1 MQLGNIRP
9 MLCFVGAGKYNWH
22 WNNFF
27 EKTKAG
33 MAETI
38 KDEALIASWRGV
50 YPREDFSHVFV
61 IGLAGFA
68 GSGKTTVAERIID
81 DCNHDEEMP
90 AGLRLSFAQ
99 RLKKVLAALVGD
111 EAMSFDEPQQKLARL
126 YGDSDWDVRKFFTT
140 FATEFC
146 RDQIGADLWVDIIAG
161 RLNRLREPTVV
172 VIDDLRYPNEF
183 GLVKALG
190 QAVLLRRQGVGRTI
204 KHSSEEPNKLA
215 IETIIDIERNMTPPQ
230 VGRIILE
237 LVQKHEFWP
246 PAAKQE

>member
-1 MQLGNIRP
+1 
-9 MLCFVGAGKYNWH
+9 
-22 WNNFF
+22 
-27 EKTKAG
+27 

-38 KDEALIASWRGV
+38 KDAALIPSWHGV

-68 GSGKTTVAERIID
+68 GSGKTTVAEQIIND
-81 DCNHDEEMP
+81 LNHDQEMP
-90 AGLRLSFAQ
+90 AGLRFSFAQ
-99 RLKKVLAALVGD
+99 RLKRVLAALVGD
-111 EAMSFDEPQQKLARL
+111 EEMSFNKPEEKLARL

-146 RDQIGADLWVDIIAG
+146 RDQIGADLWVDILAG

-190 QAVLLRRQGVGRTI
+190 TAVLLRRWGVGRTI
-204 KHSSEEPNKLA
+204 EHSSEEPNKLA
-215 IETIIDIERNMTPPQ
+215 IETVIDIEQDMTPQQ
-230 VGRIILE
+230 VGQVILE

-246 PAAKQE
+246 PAAKQG